1 MGRIAA
7 VVLAGGESRRFGTDK
22 LAAVVDGLPLL
33 DRAVEAL
40 PTEVTLIVV
49 GPERP
54 LRRPATFVREDPPG
68 GGPAAALVAGL
79 CRVLQTPV
87 DAVLVFPADAPL
99 GGQAALTL
107 LQHLTDRPDVG
118 AVVGSDVD
126 GREQPL
132 QLALRPEAAAALVRA
147 AGPTAGSGASAR
159 RLLHTLEPAAV
170 PHRLDAVEVFDIDT
184 SEQQYAWQL
193 RSSAA
198 VETLLAAV
206 AATARKV
213 GPLVVALDGRSGT
226 GKSTLAAALALE
238 TEASLVHID
247 DFYSPVLA
255 QLSPEERAKLT
266 DAEVTE
272 SVFDWRRLRT
282 EALEPLVA
290 SRPAIFRPYDWE
302 RNDGSL
308 AAVQRIGPGGLVVLE
323 GVYTARPELS
333 DLVDLAVQVAV
344 DPPVRWARLAARPD
358 DPSWTRF
365 WERGE
370 DYYFRVV
377 RPSEG
382 FDLQVS
388 GQ

>member
-1 MGRIAA
+1 MNRVAA
-7 VVLAGGESRRFGTDK
+7 VVLAGGASRRFGTDK

-40 PTEVTLIVV
+40 PAEVTLIIS

-54 LRRPATFVREDPPG
+54 LRRPATFVREDPVG

-79 CRVLQTPV
+79 RRALRTPV

-99 GGQAALTL
+99 GGQAALIL
-107 LQHLTDRPDVG
+107 LQQLRDRPDVG
-118 AVVGSDVD
+118 AVVGSDAD

-132 QLALRPEAAAALVRA
+132 QLALRPQAAAALVRA

-159 RLLHTLEPAAV
+159 RLLHTLEPPAV

-184 SEQQYAWQL
+184 SEQQRTWQL

-198 VETLLAAV
+198 VKSLLAAV
-206 AATARKV
+206 ATTARKT

-238 TEASLVHID
+238 IEAGLVRGD
-247 DFYSPVLA
+247 DFYNPDLA
-255 QLSPEERAKLT
+255 QWAPEERANLT
-266 DAEVTE
+266 DAEVAE
-272 SVFDWRRLRT
+272 SVFDWRRLRA
-282 EALEPLVA
+282 EVLEPLV
-290 SRPAIFRPYDWE
+290 SGRPAIYSPYDWE

-308 AAVQRIGPGGLVVLE
+308 GPVQRVEPGGLVVLE
-323 GVYTARPELS
+323 GVYAARPELA
-333 DLVDLAVQVAV
+333 DLIDLAVQVEV
-344 DPPVRWARLAARPD
+344 DPAVRQARLAARPD